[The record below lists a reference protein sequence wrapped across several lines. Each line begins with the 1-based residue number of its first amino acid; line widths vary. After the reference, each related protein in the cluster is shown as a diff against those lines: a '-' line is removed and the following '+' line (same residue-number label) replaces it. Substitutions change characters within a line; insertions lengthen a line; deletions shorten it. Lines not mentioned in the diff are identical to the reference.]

1 MLLGERNGQKI
12 VQMLLTMSITLT
24 LFTEGEPEMPTLNW
38 MRIEKAT
45 NAVKDVGM
53 KILREDKALGY
64 VSRA

>member
-24 LFTEGEPEMPTLNW
+24 LFTEGEPEMPTLNR